1 MSNAQIEDDVRR
13 HLTAGEVDAA
23 TTVALRGYGPE
34 VLGFLAAVAKNEAD
48 ARDAFSEFS
57 EDLWR
62 GIKGFAGNSSL
73 RTWAYTIARR
83 ALWRIM
89 NDPRRRPERNVPLD
103 DAGVASKVAAEVRE
117 TTMTHLRTE
126 VKDGFAQLRAQLPA
140 DEQTLLILRV
150 DRDLPWRDIASVM
163 HDGDALDG
171 AALER
176 EAAALRKRFERV
188 KVRLRELSEK
198 AGLGKR

>member
-1 MSNAQIEDDVRR
+1 MTNPQIEDDVRR
-13 HLTAGEVDAA
+13 HLGAGEVDAA

-62 GIKGFAGNSSL
+62 GIKTFAGNSSL

-89 NDPRRRPERNVPLD
+89 NDPRRRPERNVPLSE
-103 DAGVASKVAAEVRE
+103 ARVVSRIAAEVRE
-117 TTMTHLRTE
+117 STMTHLRTE

-150 DRDLPWRDIASVM
+150 
-163 HDGDALDG
+163 
-171 AALER
+171 
-176 EAAALRKRFERV
+176 
-188 KVRLRELSEK
+188 
-198 AGLGKR
+198 

>member
-1 MSNAQIEDDVRR
+1 MTNAQIEDEVRR
-13 HLTAGEVDAA
+13 LLSSGDVDAA

-57 EDLWR
+57 EDLWK
-62 GIKGFAGNSSL
+62 GIEKFAGNSSL

-83 ALWRIM
+83 ALWRVM
-89 NDPRRRPERNVPLD
+89 NDPRRRPERNVPLSEIS
-103 DAGVASKVAAEVRE
+103 AVVAEVRE
-117 TTMTHLRTE
+117 STMTHLRTE

-150 DRDLPWRDIASVM
+150 DRDLAWRDIAKVM
-163 HDGDALDG
+163 HEGDGELDG
-171 AALER
+171 TALER

-188 KVRLRELSEK
+188 KTRLRELGEK
-198 AGLGKR
+198 AGLAKR